1 MAQLIHMRQRIKAVE
16 TIKKIT
22 HAMRL
27 ISMSTHSRLR
37 HKKAQFEE
45 YKNTFLEFAS
55 HLQLQPVSGEEQ
67 NKVDLKELVLLIG
80 SQKGLC
86 GAFNTNLF
94 KFFESSYPKI
104 GRSVDIISIGK
115 HATDYIM
122 QQKEPI
128 IKFDNFTAQTFVAI
142 SLAITDYILLHK
154 NEYAQIVLYSN
165 FARTFFIQKP
175 QTVTLFPFQAKTNEI
190 SSETVALEPYSYE
203 NDPKSLA
210 EYIQKMLLT
219 ITIEEL
225 LFESLLAEQSARF
238 LSMDAS
244 TRNAE
249 NLLIE
254 MKLEYNKTR
263 QAAITRE
270 LTELSSSL

>member
-55 HLQLQPVSGEEQ
+55 HLQTQYEYSDNQTIGGS
-67 NKVDLKELVLLIG
+67 KELTIVVG

-86 GAFNTNLF
+86 GAFNTHLF
-94 KFFESSYPKI
+94 KFFEIDYPTI
-104 GRSVDIISIGK
+104 ADNIDIISVGK
-115 HATDYIM
+115 HANDYIISR
-122 QQKEPI
+122 KEPL
-128 IKFDNFTAQTFVAI
+128 IKFDNFTAQTFVSIA
-142 SLAITDYILLHK
+142 LEITDYILKHRT
-154 NEYAQIVLYSN
+154 EYHQVTLYSN

-175 QTVTLFPFQAKTNEI
+175 QKATLFPLEAIEHKANTNSFAAEQY
-190 SSETVALEPYSYE
+190 AYE
-203 NDPKSLA
+203 NDPKSLY

-249 NLLIE
+249 NLLVE

-270 LTELSSSL
+270 LTELSTSI

>member
-37 HKKAQFEE
+37 NKKAQFEE
-45 YKNTFLEFAS
+45 YKRAFLELTATIKPVEAS
-55 HLQLQPVSGEEQ
+55 LIEGPIASKQLII
-67 NKVDLKELVLLIG
+67 LIA

-86 GAFNTNLF
+86 GAFNTHLF
-94 KFFESSYPKI
+94 KYFELDYPVI
-104 GRSVDIISIGK
+104 PVSTDIISVGK
-115 HATDYIM
+115 HATDYIIQHQNPLM
-122 QQKEPI
+122 QFNE
-128 IKFDNFTAQTFVAI
+128 FTSAQFVSIA
-142 SLAITDYILLHK
+142 LQITDFILNHQTD
-154 NEYAQIVLYSN
+154 YTQVLVYSN
-165 FARTFFIQKP
+165 YARTFFVQKP
-175 QTVTLFPFQAKTNEI
+175 QKMVLLPISTTEIIPNASSQVTQDYIFEDDQAT
-190 SSETVALEPYSYE
+190 LY
-203 NDPKSLA
+203 D
-210 EYIQKMLLT
+210 YIKKMLIT

-244 TRNAE
+244 TRNAD
-249 NLLIE
+249 NLLIS